1 MVDSFGEVEHALIEA
16 DIIPEVVPSRF
27 GPEALLVVS
36 WPTGKEATLGNTLTA
51 YDTALA
57 PTISFTPMVTQAPY
71 DEVSYTL
78 VMTDPDAPSRKNPKL
93 AQWRHWV
100 VTGIKAPHPSEAL
113 TGHLDGRFTEL
124 PVTPYHGSTPPPGTG
139 PHRYVLLL
147 YREPASGLT
156 IPPDAP
162 ERRNSPDDRAKWDA
176 AVFAEEYGLKP
187 VAANFFY
194 VSGLEP

>member
-1 MVDSFGEVEHALIEA
+1 MIDSFGEVEHALIEA
-16 DIIPEVVPSRF
+16 DVIPEVVPSRF

-36 WPTGKEATLGNTLTA
+36 WSTGKEATLGNTLNA
-51 YDTALA
+51 PDTALA
-57 PTISFTPMVTQAPY
+57 PSISFTPMATQAPY

-78 VMTDPDAPSRKNPKL
+78 VMTDPDAPSRKNPRL

-100 VTGIKAPHPSEAL
+100 VTGIKAPQLTEAV
-113 TGHLDGRFTEL
+113 TGHLSAHFTEL
-124 PVTPYHGSTPPPGTG
+124 PVTPYYGPAPPPGTG

-147 YREPASGLT
+147 YREPPSGIR

-162 ERRNSPDDRAKWDA
+162 ERKNSPEHRAKWDA
-176 AVFAEEYGLKP
+176 AAFAEEYGLKL

-194 VSGLEP
+194 VTGAEP

>member
-1 MVDSFGEVEHALIEA
+1 MIDSFAEVEHALIEA

-51 YDTALA
+51 LDTALA
-57 PTISFTPMVTQAPY
+57 PSISFTPMITLAPY

-78 VMTDPDAPSRKNPKL
+78 VMTDPDAPSRKNPRL

-100 VTGIKAPHPSEAL
+100 VTGIKAPHPTEAVS
-113 TGHLDGRFTEL
+113 GHLSARFTEP
-124 PVTPYHGSTPPPGTG
+124 PVTPYYCPAPPPGTG

-147 YREPASGLT
+147 YREPAIGLR

-162 ERRNSPDDRAKWDA
+162 ERRNSPERRAKWDA
-176 AVFAEEYGLKP
+176 AAFAEEYGLKL

-194 VSGLEP
+194 VVGPEP